1 MASKNG
7 ICGDTNNVSW
17 PLIKYTK
24 LVGTRLE
31 IPVASGQ
38 AMTITYNKNRCYLSV
53 MFNFS
58 TLEEFSLAPNPR
70 PIVRSKEKDVF
81 IQVSSTNGTTLTRF
95 RIKFARLSDH
105 ASFVEFISFFVKVLP
120 PSNLNTSS
128 DFSQPLS
135 QGYTE
140 MKSSQE
146 SSQLSLFSSDSSSQK
161 SVNVTTTLPPEP
173 ISDFYPMQNPIIHT
187 SLSATFRNANFFY
200 FKNETETWITYSFSQ
215 ILLSSG
221 LVDEKVYEVLKPM
234 KHPAVQRCSESFEI
248 PSVSFSQSSGA
259 RLLNCLKTS
268 KTTDQAVPFSTNDME
283 MVATQPIVDLPPAS
297 QFSTMSDKDYGQEN
311 SRSVGVQTE
320 YCLSISD
327 LLNDSS
333 LLEEYLTAKLEDH
346 QFMQLVE
353 KCSQVY
359 DTLHLIRLAS
369 RQSFPQK
376 CDVSANNEQLIG
388 LEWQTDFLGLIVML
402 SVKIVYVTNQHVLF
416 KLKFIGING

>member
-1 MASKNG
+1 MASKNV

-38 AMTITYNKNRCYLSV
+38 VMAITYNKNRCYLSV
-53 MFNFS
+53 MFNSS

-81 IQVSSTNGTTLTRF
+81 IQVSST
-95 RIKFARLSDH
+95 
-105 ASFVEFISFFVKVLP
+105 
-120 PSNLNTSS
+120 
-128 DFSQPLS
+128 

-161 SVNVTTTLPPEP
+161 SMNVTTILPPEP
-173 ISDFYPMQNPIIHT
+173 ISDFYPMQNPTTHT
-187 SLSATFRNANFFY
+187 SLSASL
-200 FKNETETWITYSFSQ
+200 I
-215 ILLSSG
+215 
-221 LVDEKVYEVLKPM
+221 DEKVYEVLKPM

-248 PSVSFSQSSGA
+248 SPVSFSQSSGA
-259 RLLNCLKTS
+259 KLLNCLKTS

-283 MVATQPIVDLPPAS
+283 IVATQPIVDLSSAT
-297 QFSTMSDKDYGQEN
+297 QFSTVSDKNYGQEN
-311 SRSVGVQTE
+311 RRSVDVQTE

-333 LLEEYLTAKLEDH
+333 LLEEYLTAKLKDH

-359 DTLHLIRLAS
+359 NTVFYTRRA
-369 RQSFPQK
+369 
-376 CDVSANNEQLIG
+376 VSDNTSSIEAAIPTKMRHFN
-388 LEWQTDFLGLIVML
+388 
-402 SVKIVYVTNQHVLF
+402 K
-416 KLKFIGING
+416 